1 VAGIYSA
8 LGELDRIRK
17 MAGRRVKDVVKD
29 PLGVLTQQADD
40 LRNTQ
45 RGLDPVINAA
55 GAGMRQIP
63 REEQV
68 SRMTQQA
75 LDTYAGGLGM
85 LGHTVFH
92 GSPRAFSKFDKAK
105 MGTGEGNAAFGK
117 GLYVAENPDV
127 AKEYLN
133 VGLKIDPGKATYG
146 GKKIQSLYDAAQR
159 KQDLGHRTR
168 NQSMIDEANAE
179 LSYWEDLMV
188 GTHPAAARERAA
200 NPDSG
205 WPTLQK
211 FAESIDDKKFKGVDF
226 PDSSLYKVDIPDEV
240 VPQMLDWDKS
250 FKEQPA
256 RVQTAL
262 KKLGV
267 TQPAPAPQE
276 TIEAAKEAYRAN
288 PSREN
293 LQAMN
298 ALMNQGRNIMG
309 SDIIKRGLATE
320 EALQQAGIPGIKYLD
335 AGSREGGGTSNMVV
349 FSPEMMRILERNG
362 EATGAKPW
370 AAGEW
375 GGKPGGFLDTAA
387 EGGPKIKGRPSMLS
401 LRGAA
406 QEADA
411 AIEKARSGG
420 PAIVNRQTEPLRF
433 FPQTESPYIQ
443 GVAQTLPA
451 RAEPRMKGGVP
462 QYNARTQDLIND
474 PWAEE
479 AIRRNIERGQHMGMQ
494 EWYGTAPLKA
504 AAAAEGLSE
513 EEFNRMML
521 HLASASQ
528 RSPVEGQIKRG
539 SMTWFADRQGLLAPD
554 APEFTF
560 PKGYGSLAQ
569 KNILENAREFAAG
582 GTLDESKKLGRFHQ
596 NLMGNLDPV
605 TVDVMAL
612 RGPIM
617 ATRDPRWLA
626 NAVRSD
632 GPNGITI
639 ERPRELFASGQM
651 TVDDALNR
659 PGFWEPAPKGPEYG
673 AVEDMYRGVA
683 QKMGIAPAESQAAAW
698 YGSGIE
704 AGLRSQP
711 RTFMQ
716 AIEDRVAFTAQ
727 QRGETPLQT
736 LAQFIRGDKP
746 LMAIGGGGMIG
757 YDQLRDE

>member
-1 VAGIYSA
+1 MAGIYSA

-240 VPQMLDWDKS
+240 VPQMLNWDKPL
-250 FKEQPA
+250 KEQPA
-256 RVQTAL
+256 KVQKAL

-267 TQPAPAPQE
+267 TQTPPAAPE
-276 TIEAAKEAYRAN
+276 AVEAAKEAYRAN

-293 LQAMN
+293 MQAMN

-309 SDIIKRGLATE
+309 SDIIKQGLATE

-375 GGKPGGFLDTAA
+375 GGRAPTEFEARHAAAQRNAALPVEQGGLGLPPNNTAMQRA
-387 EGGPKIKGRPSMLS
+387 YALGYTTPAYHGSGRDFTEFKNSMLGVKT
-401 LRGAA
+401 GAKSA
-406 QEADA
+406 QKAHFFASNPEVSNTYVNTSHVYNDSPPVYEKLFNNPEAFDA
-411 AIEKARSGG
+411 FTKAETKDAKWAVLENNGMNYSSGQVM
-420 PAIVNRQTEPLRF
+420 PVLVN
-433 FPQTESPYIQ
+433 Q
-443 GVAQTLPA
+443 GKTRV
-451 RAEPRMKGGVP
+451 KDYGGVGYRDATYNDELIAAKKAKKDSVELKNTYDRGPHEGSNAMTDIYAVFDPSNIRSRFAAFDPMKRHDADMLGFASP
-462 QYNARTQDLIND
+462 QLLGGMGLGGAGMAAYGLQDDQEGIFSRL
-474 PWAEE
+474 
-479 AIRRNIERGQHMGMQ
+479 GQYLRQRGMQ
-494 EWYGTAPLKA
+494 
-504 AAAAEGLSE
+504 
-513 EEFNRMML
+513 
-521 HLASASQ
+521 
-528 RSPVEGQIKRG
+528 
-539 SMTWFADRQGLLAPD
+539 
-554 APEFTF
+554 
-560 PKGYGSLAQ
+560 
-569 KNILENAREFAAG
+569 
-582 GTLDESKKLGRFHQ
+582 
-596 NLMGNLDPV
+596 
-605 TVDVMAL
+605 
-612 RGPIM
+612 
-617 ATRDPRWLA
+617 
-626 NAVRSD
+626 
-632 GPNGITI
+632 
-639 ERPRELFASGQM
+639 
-651 TVDDALNR
+651 
-659 PGFWEPAPKGPEYG
+659 
-673 AVEDMYRGVA
+673 
-683 QKMGIAPAESQAAAW
+683 
-698 YGSGIE
+698 
-704 AGLRSQP
+704 
-711 RTFMQ
+711 
-716 AIEDRVAFTAQ
+716 
-727 QRGETPLQT
+727 
-736 LAQFIRGDKP
+736 
-746 LMAIGGGGMIG
+746 
-757 YDQLRDE
+757 